1 MAAKKNSAMAGDPFK
16 EFTVKRKKGEMIY
29 VEGDLGSEM
38 YVVQSGAVRIY
49 RTLGGVKQELAIM
62 EKGDFF
68 GEIAVLE
75 GLPRTASAEAL
86 DTSEIIEI
94 NSATFDTMIRSNI
107 EIAVRMLRKL
117 SNRLQEANRKI
128 EILSRATAAGKPAA
142 AAAARV
148 TAVDMDQ
155 PAEAPPP
162 AASAAPAAG
171 VQAAPKPLA
180 EVEVPEGAFALLV
193 LEGGLR
199 HFPITSE
206 TALIGRYDPVTGT
219 RPEVDLT
226 QVDINRSVSRRH
238 ARIVLQEGVFLL
250 FEEVG
255 ALNGTF
261 VNGQR
266 LASGA
271 PTPIVSGDKL
281 GLGMVALVF
290 KAATKM
296 TGRKPAAAGRS

>member
-1 MAAKKNSAMAGDPFK
+1 MAGDPFK
-16 EFTVKRKKGEMIY
+16 ELTVKHKKGEMIY

-38 YVVQSGAVRIY
+38 YVVQAGAVRIF
-49 RTLGGVKQELAIM
+49 RTIGGVKQELAIM

-86 DTSEIIEI
+86 DNSEILEI
-94 NSATFDTMIRSNI
+94 NSATFDKMIRANI

-128 EILSRATAAGKPAA
+128 EILSRAYASGKSAA

-162 AASAAPAAG
+162 PPSAAPSAG
-171 VQAAPKPLA
+171 VQAAPQPIG
-180 EVEVPEGAFALLV
+180 EVEVPEGAFAVLV
-193 LEGGLR
+193 LEGGSR
-199 HFPITSE
+199 HFPITAE

-238 ARIVLQEGVFLL
+238 ARIVLAEGAFLL
-250 FEEVG
+250 SEEVG

-266 LASGA
+266 LSSGA
-271 PTPIVSGDKL
+271 PSPIVSGDKV
-281 GLGMVALVF
+281 GLGMVTLVF
-290 KAATKM
+290 KTAAKAA
-296 TGRKPAAAGRS
+296 GRKPAAAGRS

>member
-1 MAAKKNSAMAGDPFK
+1 MAGDPFK
-16 EFTVKRKKGEMIY
+16 ELTVKRRTGEMIY
-29 VEGDLGSEM
+29 VEGDLGTEM
-38 YVVQSGAVRIY
+38 YVVQSGAVRIF

-86 DTSEIIEI
+86 DESELIEI
-94 NSATFDTMIRSNI
+94 NSATFDKMIRGNI

-128 EILSRATAAGKPAA
+128 EILGKATAAGRQAPPT
-142 AAAARV
+142 ARV
-148 TAVDMDQ
+148 AAVDMDQ

-162 AASAAPAAG
+162 AAGAAPSDG
-171 VQAAPKPLA
+171 VQAAPKPIG
-180 EVEVPEGAFALLV
+180 EIEVPEGALALLV
-193 LEGGLR
+193 LDGGSR
-199 HFPITSE
+199 HFPITTE
-206 TALIGRYDPVTGT
+206 TSLIGRYDPVTGM
-219 RPEVDLT
+219 RPEIDLT

-238 ARIVLQEGVFLL
+238 ARIVLKDGAFLL
-250 FEEVG
+250 SEEVG

-266 LASGA
+266 LSTGTPA
-271 PTPIVSGDKL
+271 PIVSGDKV
-281 GLGMVALVF
+281 GLGMVSLLF
-290 KAATKM
+290 KTSARSAA
-296 TGRKPAAAGRS
+296 RQPASAGQA

>member
-1 MAAKKNSAMAGDPFK
+1 MAGDPFK
-16 EFTVKRKKGEMIY
+16 EFTVKHKKGEMIY

-94 NSATFDTMIRSNI
+94 NSATFDTMIRANI

-128 EILSRATAAGKPAA
+128 ELLSRATASGKPA

-162 AASAAPAAG
+162 APTAAPAAG
-171 VQAAPKPLA
+171 IQAAPKPIG

-193 LEGGLR
+193 LEGGSR
-199 HFPITSE
+199 HFPITAE

-238 ARIVLQEGVFLL
+238 ARIVLKDGVFLL

-266 LASGA
+266 LAVGT
-271 PTPIVSGDKL
+271 PTPVVSGDKL
-281 GLGMVALVF
+281 GLGMVSLIF
-290 KAATKM
+290 KAAAKM

>member
-1 MAAKKNSAMAGDPFK
+1 MAGDPFK

-94 NSATFDTMIRSNI
+94 NSATFDTMIRANI

-128 EILSRATAAGKPAA
+128 ELLSRATASGKPA

-162 AASAAPAAG
+162 APTAAPAAG
-171 VQAAPKPLA
+171 IQAAPKPIG

-193 LEGGLR
+193 LEGGSR
-199 HFPITSE
+199 HFPITAE

-238 ARIVLQEGVFLL
+238 ARIVLKDGVFLL

-266 LASGA
+266 LAVGT
-271 PTPIVSGDKL
+271 PTPVVSGDKL
-281 GLGMVALVF
+281 GLGMVSLVF
-290 KAATKM
+290 KAAAKT